1 MEMNEG
7 RASRRVTF
15 INAKLRAG
23 DDWRDVQIR
32 NVSETGLLVRVS
44 EPPDVGQA
52 VELRHRGWCTTGEV
66 IWRTQSRMGVQTHEA
81 IDLSGLLADSGIGR
95 SGSEAVHD
103 MPHPSFWKRLRGR
116 AG

>member
-23 DDWRDVQIR
+23 DVWRDVQIR
-32 NVSETGLLVRVS
+32 NVSDTGLLVRVAN
-44 EPPDVGQA
+44 PPEAGQT
-52 VELRHRGWCTTGEV
+52 VELRHRGWRTTGKV
-66 IWRTQSRMGVQTHEA
+66 IWRTHSRMGVQAHET
-81 IDLSGLLADSGIGR
+81 IELSRLLADSGLGR

-103 MPHPSFWKRLRGR
+103 MPHPTFWKRLRGR
-116 AG
+116 TG